1 MNKIAIFIQVFN
13 EEFKT
18 ILRKTID
25 FDSGLEAKILFNEMS
40 LSSGILDYVVYS
52 EISYS
57 WVVVETRNF
66 QMIME
71 KKNIKKVLI
80 EILGVKE
87 AKLLTKNLKTKK
99 EVISRMNETYL
110 TLE

>member
-1 MNKIAIFIQVFN
+1 
-13 EEFKT
+13 
-18 ILRKTID
+18 
-25 FDSGLEAKILFNEMS
+25 
-40 LSSGILDYVVYS
+40 
-52 EISYS
+52 
-57 WVVVETRNF
+57 
-66 QMIME
+66 ME
-71 KKNIKKVLI
+71 KKNIRKVLK